1 MTQKN
6 PKLLYWNQSLM
17 IKVSSGSPICS
28 NSLLSDAFF
37 LLKLLPGMSLEIGTQ
52 HILFTDI
59 VGSTAFY
66 KEVGDTIAFIEG
78 RKHFSK
84 MFQLVEN
91 QNGTVVKT
99 IGDAVMAA
107 FQTPKDAFL
116 TAEQIQLYFRPNNK
130 ETKLRLRITIHSGQ
144 LMAIRE
150 LITLGQRSI

>member
-1 MTQKN
+1 MESVADD
-6 PKLLYWNQSLM
+6 QSILR
-17 IKVSSGSPICS
+17 
-28 NSLLSDAFF
+28 LSDLFKFPAFRRLF
-37 LLKLLPGMSLEIGTQ
+37 PTEAIAKGMSLEIGTQ